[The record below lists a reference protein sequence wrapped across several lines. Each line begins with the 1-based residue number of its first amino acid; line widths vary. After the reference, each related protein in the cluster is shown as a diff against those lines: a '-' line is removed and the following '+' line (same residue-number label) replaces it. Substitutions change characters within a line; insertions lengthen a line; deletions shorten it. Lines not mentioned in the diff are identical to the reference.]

1 MSKKIKSETIYRFD
15 HLPGEEINIDQ
26 EFDIKQ
32 SHREFDE
39 SGNLILE
46 LAFTRDGEIADK
58 IEYRYDEAGRLIESL
73 IYGEDDEVLERREAE
88 MDKDGHVAREFI
100 HYLDGTTDTHEYFCD
115 ERGNLTGMRVMDDE
129 DEVESTE
136 KYFYEDNRLVK
147 IERYNEND
155 KVVFRQEDT
164 YVNGLISTRRIW
176 SSEEEE
182 PFTVI
187 NQFNTAGLREQE
199 LRYNSRDQLIER
211 NIYEEDEHGRIVRI
225 IEENKQR
232 KNTTEFSF
240 DEQGNVIHQ
249 VETDLNGDLNHEIF
263 RVYSPEG
270 ELLQATVETVMK
282 SSGTVLAY
290 SLIYKRETFGD

>member
-1 MSKKIKSETIYRFD
+1 MSKKIKSETIFRFD

-26 EFDIKQ
+26 EFDIIQ
-32 SHREFDE
+32 SHREFGE
-39 SGNLILE
+39 SGKLLLE
-46 LAFTRDGEIADK
+46 IAYTQDGEIADK

-73 IYGEDDEVLERREAE
+73 IYGEDDEVLERREAVR
-88 MDKDGHVAREFI
+88 DKDGRVTRELI
-100 HYLDGTTDTHEYFCD
+100 HYLDETVDTREYFYND
-115 ERGNLTGMRVMDDE
+115 RGNLTGMRVMDDE
-129 DEVESTE
+129 DELEFSE
-136 KYFYEDNRLVK
+136 KYFYEDERLVK
-147 IERYNEND
+147 IERYDENN

-164 YVNGLISTRRIW
+164 YENGVISTHKIW

-182 PFTVI
+182 PFTLI
-187 NQFNTAGLREQE
+187 HHFNAAGHREQE

-211 NIYEEDEHGRIVRI
+211 NIYEEDEQGRVVRI

-263 RVYSPEG
+263 RIYNPEG
-270 ELLQATVETVMK
+270 ELIQTTVETVMK
-282 SSGTVLAY
+282 SSGAVLAY